1 MADAWRMN
9 SIFRPIDLFLP
20 TISPSTLRIFRMRMV
35 PDTSSE
41 TGVLASGRTAGVDR
55 TEASQVRFASGAM
68 ERENGMPSKRQYGSS
83 KLFQPYRVVGQ
94 VASDVPFCVLALDQT
109 LHLVVAI
116 GKAFQIFD
124 VRSLPIISV
133 VYH

>member
-1 MADAWRMN
+1 M
-9 SIFRPIDLFLP
+9 L
-20 TISPSTLRIFRMRMV
+20 
-35 PDTSSE
+35 
-41 TGVLASGRTAGVDR
+41 DR
-55 TEASQVRFASGAM
+55 DK
-68 ERENGMPSKRQYGSS
+68 GMLSKRQYGSS

-124 VRSLPIISV
+124 VCRLRNISLMYESLILV
-133 VYH
+133 VPTTSSEVCGTCGG